1 MVGVQDPFETHMD
14 VVCGLAA
21 LGWDGIDFYRTFNLM
36 LALAVSSGFGRN
48 IGMEINL

>member
-1 MVGVQDPFETHMD
+1 MVGVQDPFETDMD
-14 VVCGLAA
+14 VVCGLA
-21 LGWDGIDFYRTFNLM
+21 LGWDGIDFYSTFNLM